1 MNREEAKKLLPI
13 IQAYAE
19 GKEVQINIGDVDNPE
34 WSSVDENETVRFS
47 DPPGRYRIKPGPKRT
62 VGYRDYYV
70 QEWDGAVYTCQ
81 IWEDC
86 HNTVIED
93 VEQMANFIKWKHTE
107 WQYDDVEVE

>member
-1 MNREEAKKLLPI
+1 MDREKANKIAKVMRE
-13 IQAYAE
+13 YAN
-19 GKEVQINIGDVDNPE
+19 GKEVQFLGSTGWVVADNPSFDTFFL
-34 WSSVDENETVRFS
+34 WRVKQTT
-47 DPPGRYRIKPGPKRT
+47 KRT

-70 QEWDGAVYTCQ
+70 QDWDGAVYTCQ